1 MRDGI
6 RATQALHR
14 PAPDVRTRRL
24 LTEIGHTLRTV
35 NPGQTMREVT
45 RLAYAGRTAASLY
58 GIGTPQAAATTG
70 RLLRHMP
77 RLDSPPTGITRV
89 EYGLRLIAQ
98 ARD

>member
-45 RLAYAGRTAASLY
+45 RLAHAGRTAARRY
-58 GIGTPQAAATTG
+58 GLGTPQAAATTG

-77 RLDSPPTGITRV
+77 RLDSPPTDITRA
-89 EYGLRLIAQ
+89 EYGMRLLAQ
-98 ARD
+98 ARV

>member
-6 RATQALHR
+6 RAIQALHR

-45 RLAYAGRTAASLY
+45 RLAYAGRTAATLY
-58 GIGTPQAAATTG
+58 GFGTAQAVTTTAL
-70 RLLRHMP
+70 LLRHMP
-77 RLDSPPTGITRV
+77 RLDSPPTDITRA
-89 EYGLRLIAQ
+89 EYGMRLLAQ